1 MPTQGERQGYLFRP
15 TTRDSVNLARYDEQ
29 ADLWY
34 KAFKN
39 AERKNKPTDY
49 RSTFNTIGLL
59 ISLFVSLLV
68 LIVLSLIQLIKWLR
82 K

>member
-1 MPTQGERQGYLFRP
+1 MTQGERQNYLFRP

-39 AERKNKPTDY
+39 AERKNRPTDY
-49 RSTFNTIGLL
+49 QGTFNTIGL
-59 ISLFVSLLV
+59 IFSL
-68 LIVLSLIQLIKWLR
+68 VLSLITLFVLLLMNLIKWLR
-82 K
+82 S